1 MPELAPHEVALLMHP
16 NSSCAGRFVRVE
28 VFVARNVDSVCVCEC
43 VVCCVCVCCV
53 ALCVVCVCVCVH
65 ASAAQKRM
73 PCTHTSLRINIDA

>member
-16 NSSCAGRFVRVE
+16 NSSCAGWFVCVE
-28 VFVARNVDSVCVCEC
+28 VFVARNVDCVRVRVRC
-43 VVCCVCVCCV
+43 V
-53 ALCVVCVCVCVH
+53 LCVCVCVH